1 MREKIIEI
9 LSEIVADF
17 DPAQTGLIDNGV
29 LSSLDLL
36 QFISE
41 VDDELDIAIPPTK
54 IKPANFNS
62 VDEIV
67 KLLESLD

>member
-1 MREKIIEI
+1 MREKLIE
-9 LSEIVADF
+9 LLEEISPNFNPDE
-17 DPAQTGLIDNGV
+17 QGLIDNGV

-36 QFISE
+36 QLISAI
-41 VDDELDIAIPPTK
+41 DDEFDIAIPPTK

-67 KLLESLD
+67 KLLESLE